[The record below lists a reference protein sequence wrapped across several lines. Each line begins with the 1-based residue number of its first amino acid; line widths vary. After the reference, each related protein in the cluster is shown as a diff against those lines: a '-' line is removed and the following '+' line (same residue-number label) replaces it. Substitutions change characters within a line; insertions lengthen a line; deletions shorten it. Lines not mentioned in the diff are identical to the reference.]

1 MNIVTVQKKEAMKT
15 NLSNGLAK
23 RAGRPISDGQTGIQ
37 AALEMKKMRKR
48 EDKISMMETAMY
60 RAEMRADMGEYMM
73 GKSCH

>member
-1 MNIVTVQKKEAMKT
+1 MKT

-60 RAEMRADMGEYMM
+60 RAEMMADMREKSM
-73 GKSCH
+73 GYSCD

>member
-1 MNIVTVQKKEAMKT
+1 MNFVTLQKKLAMKT

-60 RAEMRADMGEYMM
+60 RAEMMADMREKSM
-73 GKSCH
+73 GYSCD

>member
-1 MNIVTVQKKEAMKT
+1 MNFVPLLKKEAMKT

-37 AALEMKKMRKR
+37 AAIEMKKMRKR

-60 RAEMRADMGEYMM
+60 RAEMMSDMREKAM
-73 GKSCH
+73 GHSCD